1 MHQQDKEGE
10 FFRKIAEQGHYAG
23 RTKPTPTRQG
33 LYLASSDG
41 KLWAS
46 VNSTDARD
54 VRKMIRKGL
63 ARWGAPINQSNLK
76 YEPVDSNKTVEP
88 HSEIHI
94 PFPEG
99 GLSLIET
106 MRDLPRVNFPG
117 HQTNRHNF
125 DHAWLTAEEV
135 DGFIP
140 PKNEKGE
147 SFEIN
152 EAIVRRLAQ
161 FHFVDQ
167 VNGESDPWRPEDI
180 ESASLNGTVT
190 EVDGAEI
197 TIELAGQV
205 RCVQTPTGEKNPF
218 NGKVINQER
227 GVDLKIRGW
236 LIYDT
241 SSKSFQRF
249 DLLGAGNRWGSA
261 LYSFRF
267 RDLDPE
273 PVGFFL
279 ELSPSKGVAK
289 IRPKFLTWE
298 YFGE

>member
-1 MHQQDKEGE
+1 MHQQDAEGE

-46 VNSTDARD
+46 INSVDASD
-54 VRKMIRKGL
+54 VRKMLRKGL
-63 ARWGAPINQSNLK
+63 ARWGAPNSQENLK
-76 YEPVDSNKTVEP
+76 YEPVDTDKKFEP
-88 HSEIHI
+88 LAAFH

-106 MRDLPRVNFPG
+106 MRDLPRHDHPG
-117 HQTNRHNF
+117 HKTNRHNF
-125 DHAWLTAEEV
+125 DHVWLTAEEANTFV
-135 DGFIP
+135 
-140 PKNEKGE
+140 PKKTETGA
-147 SFEIN
+147 SFSIDEQV
-152 EAIVRRLAQ
+152 VRRLAQ

-167 VNGESDPWRPEDI
+167 VNGESDPWRPEDVKT
-180 ESASLNGTVT
+180 AALKGTVT
-190 EVDGAEI
+190 KIDGNEV
-197 TIELAGQV
+197 TIQLTGEA
-205 RCVQTPTGEKNPF
+205 RCVQAPTGEVNPF
-218 NGKVINQER
+218 NGKEIAQDR

-236 LIYDT
+236 LVYDT
-241 SSKSFQRF
+241 SSKSFKRF
-249 DLLGAGNRWGSA
+249 DILGAGNRWGSA

-267 RDLDPE
+267 RDMGPE
-273 PVGFFL
+273 PVGFLL
-279 ELSPSKGVAK
+279 ELSPEGGEAR